1 MMTSK
6 ILNLIFHP
14 IAASSCSDV
23 SCASNQ
29 NQYNKIRNLIFVCF
43 GWKFDFWTSFCFS
56 ERMAVRRSDK
66 FFTTSWI
73 ISTIERNQINM
84 NTNDNFNVKKK
95 MMENGKRIMGTGKK
109 AAEEWLVG
117 LTSWQRQN
125 GKKESQTNT
134 HTHK

>member
-23 SCASNQ
+23 YCASNQ

-43 GWKFDFWTSFCFS
+43 GWKFDFWISQ
-56 ERMAVRRSDK
+56 RMAVWLGDK

-84 NTNDNFNVKKK
+84 NTNDNFNVKKIDGK
-95 MMENGKRIMGTGKK
+95 WKKDNGHGKK

-117 LTSWQRQN
+117 LTSRQRQN
-125 GKKESQTNT
+125 GKKESQTHT
-134 HTHK
+134 HTLT